1 MRRSDKKRKL
11 KGLPPNSPKK
21 PEAQEP
27 EAQEPVVN
35 PDLKVVGTVS
45 ITVYDN
51 MDVDVTGFPSDH
63 GVAMMIMCNAMMK
76 VSSWFYKNKKPKQ
89 LIQVAKPTLSLADIE
104 KLSREAK
111 NN

>member
-11 KGLPPNSPKK
+11 KGLPSKSPKK
-21 PEAQEP
+21 PQGQG
-27 EAQEPVVN
+27 QEPVVN
-35 PDLKVVGTVS
+35 PDLKVVGTIS

-63 GVAMMIMCNAMMK
+63 GVAMMIICNAMMK
-76 VSSWFYKNKKPKQ
+76 VSSWFYKNKKAPSAIQ
-89 LIQVAKPTLSLADIE
+89 LAKPGMSLADID
-104 KLSREAK
+104 KISR